1 MGLSKSKYTT
11 YCQCP
16 KALWLKTYDPD
27 KATPIDEAAMA
38 RFAAGNEV
46 GDLAMGL
53 FGDFVEVTTKKED
66 PSTSSGQALDL
77 VAMIGKTNQC
87 LANGTENIAE
97 ASFAWEGNY
106 CAVDILHKTA
116 AGWAIYEVKSST
128 GSDDPKKNTRATLQ
142 KYAYDI
148 AYQKFVLEKCGINV
162 DGVYL
167 VRLNSNYVRGE
178 ELDIQQLFHIT
189 DMNELVAEESLVI
202 EQKVAAAQ
210 NMLKQSTPPCIEIG
224 KQCKKPYQCTFFDY
238 CRGELPENSVFELY
252 RLPFAKKLEL
262 FKAGKV
268 TISQLDR
275 EDARNMIQHIQ
286 LDTYLMG
293 EEIDKEGIRK
303 FLAKN
308 IHYPL
313 YFLDFETSQYA
324 IPQFKDSKP
333 YQQIPF
339 QYSLHYIDEPGG
351 ELKHT
356 DYLGDG
362 VNDPRRALAEQLVHD
377 IPLGACTTAYN
388 KNFECGRIRELANT
402 YPDLRGHLMDICDH
416 IVDFLDPFREGYFYK
431 ESMHGSFSIK
441 KVLPALFPDDPELD
455 YHNLTGGVQNGGD
468 AMTIYPKMGKM
479 TPEEREK
486 TRHALL
492 DYCGLDT
499 YAMVKVWEKLVEVS
513 R

>member
-1 MGLSKSKYTT
+1 M
-11 YCQCP
+11 
-16 KALWLKTYDPD
+16 
-27 KATPIDEAAMA
+27 ID
-38 RFAAGNEV
+38 
-46 GDLAMGL
+46 
-53 FGDFVEVTTKKED
+53 
-66 PSTSSGQALDL
+66 
-77 VAMIGKTNQC
+77 KTNEC
-87 LANGTENIAE
+87 LADGTENIAE
-97 ASFAWEGNY
+97 ASFTWEGNY
-106 CAVDILHKTA
+106 CAVDILHKTPV
-116 AGWAIYEVKSST
+116 GYAIYEVKSST
-128 GSDDPKKNTRATLQ
+128 GSDDPKKKKCTRTVLQ

-148 AYQKFVLEKCGINV
+148 AYQKFVLEKCGLNV
-162 DGVYL
+162 TGVYL
-167 VRLNSNYVRGE
+167 VRLNSDYVRGD
-178 ELDIQQLFHIT
+178 ELDLQKLFHIT
-189 DMNELVAEESLVI
+189 DMSELVAEESAVV

-210 NMLKQSTPPCIEIG
+210 YMLKQSTAPCIEIG
-224 KQCKKPYQCTFFDY
+224 KQCKKPYQCAFFDY
-238 CRGELPENSVFELY
+238 CRGELPDNSVFELY

-268 TISQLDR
+268 TISQLDY
-275 EDARNMIQHIQ
+275 EDACNMIQQIQ
-286 LDTYLMG
+286 LKTYLMG
-293 EEIDKEGIRK
+293 EKIEKEGIRK
-303 FLAKN
+303 FLSEK

-339 QYSLHYIDEPGG
+339 QYSLHWIEEEGG
-351 ELKHT
+351 KLEHT
-356 DYLGDG
+356 DNLGDG

-388 KNFECGRIRELANT
+388 KQFECDRIKELANL
-402 YPDLRGHLMDICDH
+402 YPDLHDHLMDIHDH
-416 IVDFLDPFREGYFYK
+416 IADFLDPFRQGYFYK

-479 TPEEREK
+479 SPEEREN
-486 TRHALL
+486 TRRALL

-513 R
+513 K

>member
-27 KATPIDEAAMA
+27 KAAPIDEGAQA
-38 RFAAGNEV
+38 RFEAGNEV

-53 FGDFVEVTTKKED
+53 FGNFVEVTSYKED
-66 PSTSSGQALDL
+66 GNLDL
-77 VAMIGKTNQC
+77 KAMIDKTNEC
-87 LANGTENIAE
+87 LADGIENIAE

-106 CAVDILHKTA
+106 CAVDILHKTPT
-116 AGWAIYEVKSST
+116 GYAIYEVKSST
-128 GSDDPKKNTRATLQ
+128 GSDDPEKKKCTRNVLL

-148 AYQKFVLEKCGINV
+148 AYQKYVLEKCDINV
-162 DGVYL
+162 TGVYL
-167 VRLNSNYVRGE
+167 VRLNSDYVRGD
-178 ELDIQQLFHIT
+178 ELDLQQLFHIT
-189 DMNELVAEESLVI
+189 DMSELVAEELLVV
-202 EQKVAAAQ
+202 ENKVAAAQ
-210 NMLKQSTPPCIEIG
+210 YMLKQSTPPCIEIG
-224 KQCKKPYQCTFFDY
+224 KQCKKPYLCGFFEY

-252 RLPFAKKLEL
+252 RLPFTKKLDL
-262 FKAGKV
+262 FKEGKLQ
-268 TISQLDR
+268 ISDLDR

-286 LDTYLMG
+286 LDTYLIG
-293 EEIDKEGIRK
+293 EEIDKDGIRD
-303 FLAKN
+303 FLDTQ
-308 IHYPL
+308 IRYPL
-313 YFLDFETSQYA
+313 YFLDFETSQYPVPA
-324 IPQFKDSKP
+324 FKDSKP

-339 QYSLHYIDEPGG
+339 QYSLHYIEEPGG

-356 DYLGDG
+356 EFLGDG

-388 KNFECGRIRELANT
+388 KGFECGRIRELAEIF
-402 YPDLRGHLMDICDH
+402 PDLREHLLDIRDH
-416 IVDFLDPFREGYFYK
+416 IVDFLDPFRQGYFYK

-479 TPEEREK
+479 TLEEREK
-486 TRHALL
+486 TRQALL

-513 R
+513 RK

>member
-16 KALWLKTYDPD
+16 KALWLRTYDAD

-53 FGDFVEVTTKKED
+53 FGDFVEVTTTKED
-66 PSTSSGQALDL
+66 GSLDL
-77 VAMIGKTNQC
+77 VAMIEKTKQC
-87 LANGTENIAE
+87 LVDGTENIAE

-106 CAVDILHKTA
+106 CAVDILHKTEE
-116 AGWAIYEVKSST
+116 GWAIYEVKSST
-128 GSDDPKKNTRATLQ
+128 GSDDPKKNTRAVLQ

-148 AYQKFVLEKCGINV
+148 AYQKFVLEKCEINV
-162 DGVYL
+162 TGVYL
-167 VRLNSNYVRGE
+167 VRLNSDYVRGD
-178 ELDIQQLFHIT
+178 ELDLQRLFHVT
-189 DMNELVAEESLVI
+189 DMSELVAEESLVI

-210 NMLKQSTPPCIEIG
+210 NMLKQSTPPCIDLG
-224 KQCKKPYQCTFFDY
+224 KQCKKPYQCAFFEY

-268 TISQLDR
+268 TISQLEP
-275 EDARNMIQHIQ
+275 EDARTMIQQIQ
-286 LDTYLMG
+286 LATYLFG
-293 EEIDKEGIRK
+293 EPESIDNESIRK
-303 FLAKN
+303 FLDEK

-324 IPQFKDSKP
+324 IPQFKASRP

-339 QYSLHYIDEPGG
+339 QYSLHYIEQPGG

-356 DYLGDG
+356 EFLGDG
-362 VNDPRRALAEQLVHD
+362 VTDPRRAMAEQLVRD

-388 KNFECGRIRELANT
+388 KSFECGRIEELANL
-402 YPDLRGHLMDICDH
+402 YSDLHVHLMDIRNH
-416 IVDFLDPFREGYFYK
+416 IVDFLDPFRQGYFYK

-441 KVLPALFPDDPELD
+441 KVLPALFPNDPELD
-455 YHNLTGGVQNGGD
+455 YHNLQGGVQNGGD
-468 AMTIYPKMGKM
+468 AMNIYPKMAGM

-486 TRHALL
+486 TRKALL
-492 DYCGLDT
+492 NYCGLDT

-513 R
+513 KTR

>member
-16 KALWLKTYDPD
+16 KALWLRTYDPE
-27 KATPIDEAAMA
+27 KATPVDEALMA
-38 RFAAGNEV
+38 RFASGNEV
-46 GDLAMGL
+46 GDLAMRL
-53 FGDFVEVTTKKED
+53 FGHFVEVTTNKED
-66 PSTSSGQALDL
+66 GNLDL
-77 VAMIGKTNQC
+77 AAMIEKTKQC
-87 LANGTENIAE
+87 LAEGVENIAE

-106 CAVDILHKTA
+106 CAVDILRKTST
-116 AGWAIYEVKSST
+116 GYAIYEVKSST
-128 GSDDPKKNTRATLQ
+128 GSDDPKKNTPAVLQ

-148 AYQKFVLEKCGINV
+148 AYQKFVLQKCGVNV
-162 DGVYL
+162 TGVYL
-167 VRLNSNYVRGE
+167 VRLNSNYVRGD
-178 ELDIQQLFHIT
+178 ELDLQQLFHIT
-189 DMNELVAEESLVI
+189 DMSELVAEESLVI
-202 EQKVAAAQ
+202 ESKVAAAQ
-210 NMLKQSTPPCIEIG
+210 NMLKQSTAPCIELG
-224 KQCKKPYQCTFFDY
+224 KQCKKPYTCAFFEY
-238 CRGELPENSVFELY
+238 CRGELPDNSVFELY
-252 RLPFAKKLEL
+252 RLPFYKKLEL

-275 EDARNMIQHIQ
+275 EDARTMIQQIQ
-286 LDTYLMG
+286 LDTYLIG
-293 EEIDKEGIRK
+293 EKINKEGIRE
-303 FLAKN
+303 FLDSQ

-313 YFLDFETSQYA
+313 YFLDFETSQYPV
-324 IPQFKDSKP
+324 PQFKSSKP

-339 QYSLHYIDEPGG
+339 QYSLHYIEQPGG

-356 DYLGDG
+356 EFLGDG

-388 KNFECGRIRELANT
+388 KNFECGRIEELANL
-402 YPDLRGHLMDICDH
+402 YSDLHDHLMDIRNN
-416 IVDFLDPFREGYFYK
+416 IVDFLDPFRQGYFYK

-441 KVLPALFPDDPELD
+441 KVLPALFPDDPALD

-468 AMTIYPKMGKM
+468 AMTIYPKMANM

-486 TRHALL
+486 TRKALL

-513 R
+513 K

>member
-27 KATPIDEAAMA
+27 KAAPIDEGVLA

-46 GDLAMGL
+46 GDFAMGM
-53 FGDFVEVTTKKED
+53 FGGFVEVTATKED
-66 PSTSSGQALDL
+66 GSLDL
-77 VAMIGKTNQC
+77 AAMIEKTNEC
-87 LANGTENIAE
+87 LTDGTENIAE

-106 CAVDILHKTA
+106 CAVDILHKTST
-116 AGWAIYEVKSST
+116 GYAIYEVKSST
-128 GSDDPKKNTRATLQ
+128 GSNDKKKNTRSVLL

-148 AYQKFVLEKCGINV
+148 AYQKYVLEKCGINV
-162 DGVYL
+162 TGVYL
-167 VRLNSNYVRGE
+167 VRLNSDYVRGE
-178 ELDIQQLFHIT
+178 ELDIEQLFHIT
-189 DMNELVAEESLVI
+189 DMSELVAEEYAVI
-202 EQKVAAAQ
+202 EQKIAAA
-210 NMLKQSTPPCIEIG
+210 NFMLKQSTAPCIEIG
-224 KQCKKPYQCTFFDY
+224 KQCKKPYLCGFFDY

-293 EEIDKEGIRK
+293 EEIDKDGIRD
-303 FLAKN
+303 FLNTK

-313 YFLDFETSQYA
+313 YFLDFETSQYPV
-324 IPQFKDSKP
+324 PQFKDSHP

-339 QYSLHYIDEPGG
+339 QYSLHWIEEEGG

-356 DYLGDG
+356 EFLGDG
-362 VNDPRRALAEQLVHD
+362 VNDPRRALAEQLISD

-388 KNFECGRIRELANT
+388 KHFECGRIENLAAL
-402 YPDLRGHLMDICDH
+402 YPDLRNHLMDIHDN
-416 IVDFLDPFREGYFYK
+416 IVDFLDPFRQGYFYK

-486 TRHALL
+486 TRRALL

-513 R
+513 K